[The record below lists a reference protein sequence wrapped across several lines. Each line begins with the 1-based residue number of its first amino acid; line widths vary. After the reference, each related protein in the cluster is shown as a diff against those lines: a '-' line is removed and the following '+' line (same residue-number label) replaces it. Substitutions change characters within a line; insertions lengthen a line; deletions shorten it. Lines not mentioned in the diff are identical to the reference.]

1 MSKSLS
7 QKTDNNV
14 VLLDMSE
21 RETFNRLFRT
31 HHAPLCYYAERITN
45 SRDNAEDAVGEVFLK
60 CWSKAT
66 QFDNEDH
73 ARFFLY
79 RAVKNA
85 SMNKL
90 RTDLRVANK
99 HNMVSPDAEDTE
111 ESHLD
116 RLVRSEV
123 LREIYQEIDALPPQE
138 KKVILLSLE
147 DGKKL
152 KDIADELNLSL
163 QTVKNCRS
171 RAVARLRFK
180 LTADNFMLLNA
191 LVYLFVEKK

>member
-1 MSKSLS
+1 MSESLS
-7 QKTDNNV
+7 QNTDNN

-21 RETFNRLFRT
+21 RETFNRLFRL
-31 HHAPLCYYAERITN
+31 HHASLCYYAERITK
-45 SRDNAEDAVGEVFLK
+45 SKDNAEDAVGEVFLK
-60 CWSKAT
+60 CWTSAL
-66 QFDNEDH
+66 QFNNEDH

-99 HNMVSPDAEDTE
+99 HQMALPYAEDTE

-123 LREIYQEIDALPPQE
+123 LREIYQEIETLPPQE

-147 DGKKL
+147 EGKKL
-152 KDIADELNLSL
+152 KDIADQLNLSL

-171 RAVARLRFK
+171 RAIARLRFK
-180 LTADNFMLLNA
+180 LTADNFMLFNA
-191 LVYLFVEKK
+191 LVYLLVEKK